1 MKDSKYQISLVW
13 AFARFVALPP
23 LSLLRV
29 PSAEEADLFA
39 DLHSLTRNSTLRKL
53 NDLIKRAKL
62 ARVHALI
69 VAELRAQM
77 PLLLGKEQ
85 RRLELVAGLQDTFA
99 RVQKEHGV
107 PAGLLTICFSC
118 NHKTAIT

>member
-1 MKDSKYQISLVW
+1 MSTKLWERSKSLEPQESL
-13 AFARFVALPP
+13 FVCRLDFPF
-23 LSLLRV
+23 L

-85 RRLELVAGLQDTFA
+85 RRVELVAGLQDTFA
-99 RVQKEHGV
+99 RVEREHGV
-107 PAGLLTICFSC
+107 PAGLSTIC
-118 NHKTAIT
+118 